1 MELGSQISG
10 INELRI
16 GEFYA
21 GAYGSVMID
30 GTGSTVKTNWV
41 VVGDQDTGKLDILNG
56 GQVVATEHM
65 NIGYVGKTDRNNLFG
80 NGAVRVDGEDSLLD
94 VAKPILLGDTEPATM
109 MHAAC

>member
-1 MELGSQISG
+1 
-10 INELRI
+10 
-16 GEFYA
+16 
-21 GAYGSVMID
+21 MID
-30 GTGSTVKTNWV
+30 GTESTVKTNWV

-94 VAKPILLGDTEPATM
+94 VAKPILLGGYGTGNNDARGVLHCNEAF
-109 MHAAC
+109 A